1 LLPLC
6 PGKKAEQADLGVK
19 LKPGPPGSVVASL
32 APCFDTSFQL
42 KIASSFSLI
51 QGTLDK
57 GSLSSSFT
65 AITGI
70 C

>member
-1 LLPLC
+1 MSHLIC
-6 PGKKAEQADLGVK
+6 PGKKAEQADLGMR

-32 APCFDTSFQL
+32 APCFSFQL
-42 KIASSFSLI
+42 KIASSFSSI